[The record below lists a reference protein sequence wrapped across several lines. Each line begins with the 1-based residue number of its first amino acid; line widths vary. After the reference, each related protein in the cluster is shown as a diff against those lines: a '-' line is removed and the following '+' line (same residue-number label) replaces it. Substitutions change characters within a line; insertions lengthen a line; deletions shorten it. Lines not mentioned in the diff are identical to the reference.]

1 MNDSIYIK
9 GGCDGVIEWLR
20 INCRDENMEFEVRG
34 DGEDSNTIFCQTDG
48 KSFNSF
54 DDKLRYLEDNF
65 ALGDGRRAKIIV
77 YKDKSQKQGRKSVVF
92 DMVNSTIQ
100 AQPVQTIGAVPEGMI
115 SRREVELLLEEE
127 RRKYREMEMERELA
141 ELRKENKELRSPI
154 NEFMRNLSPIAGTL
168 ISKLIPG
175 QQASPV
181 SIGKIDTSDEIEV
194 STELTPYQITELF
207 EEWKQNDP
215 EFMIVLQKIVS
226 ISGSPMYNQ
235 AKGILMTM

>member
-1 MNDSIYIK
+1 
-9 GGCDGVIEWLR
+9 
-20 INCRDENMEFEVRG
+20 
-34 DGEDSNTIFCQTDG
+34 
-48 KSFNSF
+48 
-54 DDKLRYLEDNF
+54 
-65 ALGDGRRAKIIV
+65 
-77 YKDKSQKQGRKSVVF
+77 
-92 DMVNSTIQ
+92 MVNSTVP
-100 AQPVQTIGAVPEGMI
+100 AQPIQTIGAVTDGMI

-168 ISKLIPG
+168 MSKLTPG
-175 QQASPV
+175 HQASPV

-207 EEWKQNDP
+207 EEWKNNDP

-226 ISGSPMYNQ
+226 ISGYPIYNQ

>member
-20 INCRDENMEFEVRG
+20 INCRDENCEFEVRG

-48 KSFNSF
+48 KAFASF

-92 DMVNSTIQ
+92 DMVNSTVQ
-100 AQPVQTIGAVPEGMI
+100 AQPIQTIGAVPDGMV
-115 SRREVELLLEEE
+115 SRREVEMLLEEE

-141 ELRKENKELRSPI
+141 ELRKENKELKSPI
-154 NEFMRNLSPIAGTL
+154 NEFMRNLSPIAGT
-168 ISKLIPG
+168 IVSKIFSQG
-175 QQASPV
+175 TQTAA
-181 SIGKIDTSDEIEV
+181 IGKLDCDNTIDVNTDLTSE
-194 STELTPYQITELF
+194 QIADLF
-207 EEWKQNDP
+207 QEWQSKDP
-215 EFMIVLQKIVS
+215 DFMTVLQKIVS
-226 ISGSPMYNQ
+226 ITGTPMYNQ
-235 AKGILMTM
+235 AKTILMSM